1 MSHPSINRKRLVET
15 LIELCRI
22 PSPSGHEEELKLRV
36 RERLNSMG
44 YDSAIDDFGNLYTA
58 TEATSLEDMFI
69 SCHLDTV
76 PIPEGEALSVIR
88 QNGRI
93 SSGGNTI
100 LGGDDKLGVAAALEM
115 LAMCREHPDLHRGLD
130 IIFTVQEELGSLGGG
145 VVEPQRLRARNGF
158 NLDGE
163 TPPGSVIY
171 QAPRKARFS
180 CSVHGTSAHAAL
192 APEDGVNAVV
202 IAGTIV
208 SRLPLGIPGP
218 ESTSNIGSIS
228 GGTQTNIVPD
238 HAEFI
243 GELRSFSDEEF
254 RSVKS
259 DIDRICRETARE
271 MNGSA
276 EIIWES
282 TYEGYRVSSDEPIT
296 HWFTTACETRGIQP
310 VFLTSRG
317 GGDSNQLNARG
328 LSNLVF
334 GLGMNNIH
342 TSNEFVVED
351 EYVEAV
357 ELLKTI
363 VFPGL
368 I

>member
-1 MSHPSINRKRLVET
+1 MNRGRLLDTFV
-15 LIELCRI
+15 ELCRI
-22 PSPSGHEEELKLRV
+22 PSPSGYEEELRVSV

-44 YDSAIDDFGNLYTA
+44 YDSAIDDFGNLYT
-58 TEATSLEDMFI
+58 TTDATSLEDMFL

-76 PIPEGEALSVIR
+76 PISEGEIISVIR

-115 LAMCREHPDLHRGLD
+115 LAMCREHPGLHRGLD
-130 IIFTVQEELGSLGGG
+130 VIFTIQEEVGSLGGG
-145 VVEPQRLRARNGF
+145 AVEPQRLRARNGF

-163 TPPGSVIY
+163 TPPGSAIY
-171 QAPRKARFS
+171 QAPKKARFS
-180 CSVHGTSAHAAL
+180 CSVHGKSAHAAL

-202 IAGTIV
+202 IAGVIV

-218 ESTSNIGSIS
+218 ESTSNVGSIT

-238 HAEFI
+238 HAEFF
-243 GELRSFSDEEF
+243 GELRSLSDEEF
-254 RSVKS
+254 KSIQS
-259 DIDRICRETARE
+259 DIDRICKETALE

-282 TYEGYRVSSDEPIT
+282 TYDGYCVSNDEPCAL
-296 HWFTTACETRGIQP
+296 WFSTACGSRGMEPI
-310 VFLTSRG
+310 FLSSRG

-328 LSNLVF
+328 LGNLVF
-334 GLGMNNIH
+334 GLGMHNIH
-342 TSNEFVVED
+342 SSDEFVIED
-351 EYVEAV
+351 EYIEAV
-357 ELLKTI
+357 ELLKTV
-363 VFPGL
+363 VFPG
-368 I
+368 IA

>member
-1 MSHPSINRKRLVET
+1 
-15 LIELCRI
+15 
-22 PSPSGHEEELKLRV
+22 
-36 RERLNSMG
+36 MG

-58 TEATSLEDMFI
+58 TEATSLEDMFL

-115 LAMCREHPDLHRGLD
+115 LAMCREHPGLHRGLD

-145 VVEPQRLRARNGF
+145 AVEPQRLRARNGF

-171 QAPRKARFS
+171 QAPRKARFI
-180 CSVHGTSAHAAL
+180 CSVHGKSAHAAL

-202 IAGTIV
+202 IAGAIV
-208 SRLPLGIPGP
+208 ARLPLGIPGP
-218 ESTSNIGSIS
+218 ESTSNVGSIS
-228 GGTQTNIVPD
+228 GGTQTNIIPD
-238 HAEFI
+238 YAEFV

-254 RSVKS
+254 RSVQS
-259 DIDRICRETARE
+259 NIDRICRETARE
-271 MNGSA
+271 MNGSV

-282 TYEGYRVSSDEPIT
+282 VYSGYSISKDALCAR
-296 HWFTTACETRGIQP
+296 WFNTACETRGLQP
-310 VFLTSRG
+310 VFLSSRG

-334 GLGMNNIH
+334 GLGMHNIH
-342 TSNEFVVED
+342 SNDEFIVED
-351 EYVEAV
+351 EYAKAV
-357 ELLKTI
+357 ELLRTI
-363 VFPGL
+363 VFPG
-368 I
+368 IA